1 MKTLK
6 LLIVFA
12 VIGAGIYLGVLVI
25 PVYWNYYQFQD
36 DIASE
41 ARINSYTN
49 KSEADMRDS
58 VWKKAKQ
65 YELPLTTE
73 DQIKVQ
79 RQGNVVAIS
88 TQYTV
93 HIAYPI
99 HPFDLNFQAATENKP
114 AY

>member
-12 VIGAGIYLGVLVI
+12 VIAAAAYLAVLVI
-25 PVYWNYYQFQD
+25 PPYWNYYQFQD

-41 ARINSYTN
+41 ARINSYTT
-49 KSEADMRDS
+49 KSEQDMRDAI
-58 VWKKAKQ
+58 WKKAKQ
-65 YELPLTTE
+65 YELPLTSE
-73 DQIKVQ
+73 DDIKVQ

-99 HPFDLNFQAATENKP
+99 HPFDLSFEAATQNKP

>member
-6 LLIVFA
+6 LIIVLGI
-12 VIGAGIYLGVLVI
+12 IGAAAYLAMLVV

-36 DIASE
+36 DIATE
-41 ARINSYTN
+41 ARAQSYTN
-49 KSEADMRDS
+49 KSEADIRDTI
-58 VWKKAKQ
+58 WKMAKS
-65 YELPLTTE
+65 YELPLKTE
-73 DQIKVQ
+73 DDIKVQ
-79 RQGNVVAIS
+79 KSGGVVAIA

-93 HIAYPI
+93 HINYPI

>member
-6 LLIVFA
+6 LLIVLA
-12 VIGAGIYLGVLVI
+12 IIGAAAYLAVLVV

-41 ARINSYTN
+41 ARTQSYTN
-49 KSEADMRDS
+49 KSESDIRDTI
-58 VWKKAKQ
+58 WKAAKS
-65 YELPLTTE
+65 YDLPLKSEE
-73 DQIKVQ
+73 DIKVQ
-79 RQGNVVAIS
+79 KSGGIVAIS

-93 HIAYPI
+93 HIDYPI
-99 HPFDLNFQAATENKP
+99 HPFDLSFKPATENKP

>member
-12 VIGAGIYLGVLVI
+12 VIAGAAYLAILVV
-25 PVYWNYYQFQD
+25 PPYWNYYQFQD

-41 ARINSYTN
+41 ARINSYTT
-49 KSEADMRDS
+49 KSEADMRDAI
-58 VWKKAKQ
+58 WKKAKQ
-65 YELPLTTE
+65 YDLPLASE
-73 DQIKVQ
+73 DDIKVQ
-79 RQGNVVAIS
+79 RQGNTVSIS

-99 HPFDLNFQAATENKP
+99 HPFDLNFQATTENKA

>member
-6 LLIVFA
+6 LLVVLA
-12 VIGAGIYLGVLVI
+12 VIGAGVYLGVLVI

-41 ARINSYTN
+41 ARIQAYTT
-49 KSEADMRDS
+49 KSENDIRDTI
-58 VWKKAKQ
+58 WKKAQ
-65 YELPLTTE
+65 SYELPLKSE
-73 DQIKVQ
+73 DDIKVQ
-79 RQGNVVAIS
+79 RAGGGVAIS

-99 HPFDLNFQAATENKP
+99 HPFDLNFQPATENKP